1 MRIDPSTGEAALRA
15 PLSLSLPLPV
25 SLSASLSASLPAMDA
40 DAAPGGPPAI
50 RAPQDVLSGVRV
62 ASQLLQDFRPITE
75 SIEWELGHLHWAQ
88 AGLLTFAENEVPY
101 VVNNSG
107 RLSEDAAALL
117 FHHCADTAPQG
128 AIAVLELG
136 AGCGL
141 FARMFLQAF
150 RHLCQQEGRDFDQR
164 LVYYVTDGSPRTVA
178 QWQERALFA
187 EFGGQVVAGRCDAMR
202 PEAVQLPDGSTVP
215 LPPLHAVFCNYV
227 LDVLPA
233 TVVRRQGDG
242 PVQELRIR
250 TRLTDDAQLVRQYT
264 ALSPGEIRALVDH
277 ADAAQRARLLPLV
290 GLFEQEVGFFDCDQ
304 AALSPWVDAA
314 LSVSEAAPRLLV
326 NHGAFGALQTLQR
339 RLAPKGLVLINDYG
353 ACTPEAAA
361 QAGASQRF
369 GRTSA
374 IGLNFP
380 LLAQLFGREGWQVLA
395 PSGDAQRA
403 IHARLLIGEGCE
415 RTAAAFL
422 NRFSADAQQF
432 FEAPAHEARM
442 HLESGRQDAALE
454 SYRQAI
460 TRSPRDWRLLGEV
473 AEFVGLQLR
482 DFAAGIELARSAL
495 DLNPWLSTWLWN
507 VLGDC
512 LFCQEQF
519 AAAHEAYLQAEG
531 IDPRDA
537 RTQLNLAYTWQ
548 QRGDPARALACIA
561 QGLAGD
567 AHGVH
572 TQRLMEKQQQ
582 ILAQIA
588 ALRASEQQRLAQR
601 AARLQ
606 GGA

>member
-1 MRIDPSTGEAALRA
+1 MRTDYSKGEAALRV
-15 PLSLSLPLPV
+15 PLPPAV
-25 SLSASLSASLPAMDA
+25 PVPVPSGKPADQTSAV
-40 DAAPGGPPAI
+40 

-128 AIAVLELG
+128 TIAVLELG

-150 RHLCQQEGRDFDQR
+150 RHLCQQEGRDFDRR

-178 QWQERALFA
+178 QWQERSLFA
-187 EFGGQVVAGRCDAMR
+187 EFGDQVVAGCCDAMQ
-202 PEAVQLPDGSTVP
+202 PEAVQLPDGGTVP
-215 LPPLHAVFCNYV
+215 LPPLHAAFCNYV

-290 GLFEQEVGFFDCDQ
+290 SLFEQEVGFFDCDQ
-304 AALSPWVDAA
+304 AALPWVDAA
-314 LSVSEAAPRLLV
+314 LSFSEAAPRLLV
-326 NHGAFGALQTLQR
+326 NHGAFGALQTLQQ

-361 QAGASQRF
+361 QSGASQRF

-380 LLAQLFGREGWQVLA
+380 LLAQLFGRDGWQVLA

-432 FEAPAHEARM
+432 FEAPAHEART

-482 DFAAGIELARSAL
+482 DFAAGTELARSAL
-495 DLNPWLSTWLWN
+495 ELNPWLSTWLWN

-519 AAAHEAYLQAEG
+519 EEAHGAYLQAEC
-531 IDPRDA
+531 IDPRDG

-548 QRGDPARALACIA
+548 QRGDPARALVCIA

-582 ILAQIA
+582 VLAQIA

>member
-1 MRIDPSTGEAALRA
+1 MSMPI
-15 PLSLSLPLPV
+15 SL
-25 SLSASLSASLPAMDA
+25 SLSASAG
-40 DAAPGGPPAI
+40 APTGPPAAV

-128 AIAVLELG
+128 TIAVLELG

-164 LVYYVTDGSPRTVA
+164 LVCYVTDGSPRTVA
-178 QWQERALFA
+178 QWHERGLFA
-187 EFGGQVVAGRCDAMR
+187 EFGGQVVAGCCDAMH
-202 PEAVQLPDGSTVP
+202 PEAVRLHDGSTVP

-233 TVVRRQGDG
+233 TVVRRQNGG

-264 ALSPGEIRALVDH
+264 ALSPHEIRALVDH
-277 ADAAQRARLLPLV
+277 ADAAERARLLPLV
-290 GLFEQEVGFFDCDQ
+290 GLFEQETGFFDCGD

-314 LSVSEAAPRLLV
+314 LSVSQDATRLLV
-326 NHGAFGALQTLQR
+326 NHGAFGALQTLQQ

-361 QAGASQRF
+361 QSGASQRF

-415 RTAAAFL
+415 RTAAAFSTA
-422 NRFSADAQQF
+422 SAPTRSSSSRPRPMR
-432 FEAPAHEARM
+432 PARTWSRAGRTPRWKATARP
-442 HLESGRQDAALE
+442 SPAARATGACWARWRSSWACSCGTL
-454 SYRQAI
+454 RQA
-460 TRSPRDWRLLGEV
+460 SSW
-473 AEFVGLQLR
+473 
-482 DFAAGIELARSAL
+482 
-495 DLNPWLSTWLWN
+495 
-507 VLGDC
+507 
-512 LFCQEQF
+512 
-519 AAAHEAYLQAEG
+519 
-531 IDPRDA
+531 
-537 RTQLNLAYTWQ
+537 
-548 QRGDPARALACIA
+548 
-561 QGLAGD
+561 
-567 AHGVH
+567 
-572 TQRLMEKQQQ
+572 
-582 ILAQIA
+582 
-588 ALRASEQQRLAQR
+588 R
-601 AARLQ
+601 AARWSSTPGSAPGCGTCWATACSARSSLLPRMTPTCRPS
-606 GGA
+606 A